1 MNTKT
6 FDCVEMQ
13 RKIRF
18 QLVEEA
24 EMDLQKFFQLINKK
38 KSQSELYRRI
48 TEKIEK
54 QKSKSEVVS

>member
-54 QKSKSEVVS
+54 QKSKAEVVS

>member
-13 RKIRF
+13 RIIRF